1 MFQYRLG
8 EFKDT
13 GYANGVPS
21 GYELPDMPL
30 NNVGRLIRGDWGPSE
45 GAHIVF
51 SHGAAKYILDTVT
64 GGFKSSGET
73 SAQAATSKT
82 QRKPCGCG
90 LLLDKLRRVKPL
102 VFAHG
107 HVHAEQGL
115 PWLEWN
121 RGLKNKDAKNWRAAG
136 KRVLERNAKRKEA
149 GRTDFERYSD
159 VPASAGGLRG
169 PLRVVRGHDLSQ
181 VHAGAPTKDLG
192 PGDEVRK
199 QLEADFANTLFV
211 NAANLNATISMHQHG
226 LYVNPETKQW
236 KLMES
241 EVEASSRLRAL
252 RPPIVV
258 DVYPER
264 PGEPRARGRAEL
276 IPLNITRFPEER

>member
-1 MFQYRLG
+1 M
-8 EFKDT
+8 
-13 GYANGVPS
+13 
-21 GYELPDMPL
+21 
-30 NNVGRLIRGDWGPSE
+30 
-45 GAHIVF
+45 F
-51 SHGAAKYILDTVT
+51 SHGAAKHILDTVT

-90 LLLDKLRRVKPL
+90 LLLGKLRRVKPL

-121 RGLKNKDAKNWRAAG
+121 RGHKNKDAKNWRAAG

-149 GRTDFERYSD
+149 GRTDFERYPD

-181 VHAGAPTKDLG
+181 VHAGAPMKDLG

-276 IPLNITRFPEER
+276 IPLGITRFPEER